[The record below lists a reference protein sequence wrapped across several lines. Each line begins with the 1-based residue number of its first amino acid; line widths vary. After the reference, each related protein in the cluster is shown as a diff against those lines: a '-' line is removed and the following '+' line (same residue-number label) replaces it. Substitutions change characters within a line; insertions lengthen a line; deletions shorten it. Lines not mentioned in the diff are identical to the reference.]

1 MAPYQ
6 DAFEPY
12 FEDHR
17 AETAFIHTSSY
28 VDTPCR
34 IGEHTTILHFTHVM
48 GHTII
53 GNHCQIGRNV
63 TIASGVF
70 LGDNIRVANNAQL
83 SSGVI
88 LENEVSCG
96 PNAIFTENRFV
107 RANTR
112 NISRISPTLVR
123 HGAQIGA
130 NTTVANGSTIG
141 RFAFIEAGTVIDGN
155 VPDFAVA
162 YGNPLKLAGWRCE
175 CGQSMPLRIDSK
187 SMDTPAAGEKVLCS
201 ACGRR
206 YLRQSRWKVLQLT
219 ESEAESLRIDSRED
233 ATRDSHFKPDS
244 PVRTAQNTD

>member
-1 MAPYQ
+1 MASFQ

-17 AETAFIHTSSY
+17 AETAFIHASSY
-28 VDTPCR
+28 VDSPCR

-70 LGDNIRVANNAQL
+70 LGDNIRVSNNAQL

-88 LENEVSCG
+88 MENEVYCG
-96 PNAIFTENRFV
+96 PNAVFTEHKFV
-107 RANTR
+107 RANVR

-123 HGAQIGA
+123 QGAQIGA
-130 NTTVANGSTIG
+130 NTTVASGSTIG

-175 CGQSMPLRIDSK
+175 CGQSMLLQNRSRN
-187 SMDTPAAGEKVLCS
+187 MDTHAVGEEFSCS

-206 YLRQSRWKVLQLT
+206 YLRQSKWKVLQLT
-219 ESEAESLRIDSRED
+219 EAEASGRRIGNRED
-233 ATRDSHFKPDS
+233 ATRDSHSKPDPS
-244 PVRTAQNTD
+244 VRTAQNTN